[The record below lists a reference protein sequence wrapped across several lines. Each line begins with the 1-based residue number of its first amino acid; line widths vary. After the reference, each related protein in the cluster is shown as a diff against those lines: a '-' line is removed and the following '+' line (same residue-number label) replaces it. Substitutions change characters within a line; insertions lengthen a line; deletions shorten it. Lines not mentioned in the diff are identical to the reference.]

1 MARKEFHFDFNED
14 AEPVEELHRL
24 RVAMAEHFKT
34 MEALGD
40 YIRSTP
46 SAKEILARWDA
57 EEKAGKKAGKKKA
70 SSASTGRRRAKPAST
85 PRRKRKPAA
94 RAVHA

>member
-14 AEPVEELHRL
+14 AEPVEELHRY
-24 RVAMAEHFKT
+24 RIAVAEHFKT
-34 MEALGD
+34 MESIGE

-46 SAKEILARWDA
+46 TVKEILAQWDA
-57 EEKAGKKAGKKKA
+57 EEKKTLSKAPA
-70 SSASTGRRRAKPAST
+70 RRSAKSAAKPLG
-85 PRRKRKPAA
+85 KRKTAA